1 MTHLPSRPRVLVTGA
16 SGFVGRYCLAALA
29 QKQVEVHGLGRT
41 EPGLDLPVIW
51 HAQDLHDT
59 AGTESLI
66 RELQPSHLLHLAWYA
81 EPGKYLHASENLR
94 WVQSSLALFQMFQRS
109 GGQRVVS
116 AGSCLEYDLQAGYC
130 SELTT
135 ARQSSHLYGNCKHAL
150 HLMGE
155 AWGRQMGISFAW
167 AHLFYLY
174 GPGEAPNRLVPAVF
188 NAILAGETIK
198 CSHGRQIKD
207 FLHVQDVAEA
217 LVAVLLSELQG
228 AVNIGSGQPIS
239 VRELVFKQIAVS
251 GQEAEVDFGA
261 YPSSPFD
268 PPFMVANTE
277 RLSQELR
284 WQPKIALEKGLRE
297 MYQALQSGQT
307 K

>member
-1 MTHLPSRPRVLVTGA
+1 MNTLPSQPRVLVTGA

-29 QKQVEVHGLGRT
+29 QQQIEVHGLGRK
-41 EPGLDLPVIW
+41 EPGSDLPVIW
-51 HAQDLHDT
+51 HSQDLHDS
-59 AGTESLI
+59 AGTEKLLKD
-66 RELQPSHLLHLAWYA
+66 LQPSHLLHLAWYA
-81 EPGKYLHASENLR
+81 EPGKYLHASENLL
-94 WVQSSLALFQMFQRS
+94 WVQSSLALFQAFQRF
-109 GGQRVVS
+109 GGQRILS
-116 AGSCLEYDLQAGYC
+116 AGSCLEYDLQAGFC

-135 ARQSSHLYGNCKHAL
+135 ARKSSHLYGNCKHAL

-217 LVAVLLSELQG
+217 LVAVLLSDMQG
-228 AVNIGSGQPIS
+228 AVNIGSGQPLS
-239 VRELVFKQIAVS
+239 VRDLVLKQIAVS
-251 GQEAEVDFGA
+251 GQQAEVDFGA

-277 RLSQELR
+277 RLSQELS
-284 WQPKIALEKGLRE
+284 WQPKISLENGLYHL
-297 MYQALQSGQT
+297 YQTLKSGQIQ
-307 K
+307 